1 MANKEIILASGSSA
15 RQMMLGNAGVKF
27 KVIPAD
33 IDERQIEQE
42 MVGQSASDIAL
53 RLAREKAKTVSIEYP
68 HSIVIG
74 SDQVLVK
81 DDRIY
86 NKALDKE
93 EAFRRLKEFQNKTH
107 SLISSVAVAIDGKVA
122 WDNTDQA
129 DLTMKQMN
137 DDAIHAYIDR
147 AGDAVTQCVGCYALE
162 SIGIR
167 LFKDIKGNYFTILG
181 MPLLPL
187 LNYLEEG
194 GHLS

>member
-1 MANKEIILASGSSA
+1 MANKKIILASGSSA
-15 RQMMLGNAGVKF
+15 RQMMLANAGVDF
-27 KVIPAD
+27 QVNPAD
-33 IDERQIEQE
+33 IDERQIQKQIEE
-42 MVGQSASDIAL
+42 QSASDIAL
-53 RLAREKAKTVSIEYP
+53 CLAQEKAKAVSTQHP

-81 DDRIY
+81 DDVIY
-86 NKALDKE
+86 NKALDKD
-93 EAFRRLKEFQNKTH
+93 EAFERLTAFQDQIH
-107 SLISSVAVAIDGKVA
+107 SLISSVAVAIDGDVV
-122 WDNTDQA
+122 WDHTDQA
-129 DLTMKQMN
+129 DLTMKKMN
-137 DDAIHAYIDR
+137 DGAIRAYIESAD
-147 AGDAVTQCVGCYALE
+147 DVVTRCVGCYALE